1 MKKSEWSDW
10 MKMRVGYRWYRQ
22 KVRKET
28 VHEMKR
34 WMEGMIE
41 RERVSLDQLCDAF
54 HSAAFLLCPL
64 SPSLSLSLSLSLS
77 AVRFSATYAL
87 TTDSCSPWERERPAL
102 AHTNDSRSGRSAKRR
117 DFKHSNLIACTC
129 INKNRNISVINASN
143 AAYSAQYYVFAFH
156 HPINYRLTNPTVH
169 LLILIKLEK

>member
-34 WMEGMIE
+34 WMEGMIG
-41 RERVSLDQLCDAF
+41 REQVSLDQSYVMHFTVLHFSIA
-54 HSAAFLLCPL
+54 L
-64 SPSLSLSLSLSLS
+64 SPSLSLSLSLS

-156 HPINYRLTNPTVH
+156 HPNQLQTDKSYSKFAHPV
-169 LLILIKLEK
+169 